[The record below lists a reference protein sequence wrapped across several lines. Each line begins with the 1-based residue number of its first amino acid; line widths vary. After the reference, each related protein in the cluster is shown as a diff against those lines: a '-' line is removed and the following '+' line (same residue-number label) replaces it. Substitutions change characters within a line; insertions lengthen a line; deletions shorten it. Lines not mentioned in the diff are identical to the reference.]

1 MLAIVN
7 SAALNLGVQ
16 VSFWIRVLCGFVPRS
31 GIAGSHGSS
40 IFNVLRA
47 SVLFSMVALTTA

>member
-40 IFNVLRA
+40 IFSVLRA